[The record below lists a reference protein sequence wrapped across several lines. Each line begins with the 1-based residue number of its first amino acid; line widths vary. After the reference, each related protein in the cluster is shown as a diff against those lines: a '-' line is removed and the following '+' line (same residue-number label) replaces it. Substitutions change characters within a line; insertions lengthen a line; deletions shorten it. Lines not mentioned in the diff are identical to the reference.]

1 MQSKPCSSSSLLVI
15 KTSLVEP
22 LRPANAGSFFSV
34 LFNCQMTLTEAKSF
48 PPVDDAIAF
57 VKGIDW
63 TAVRQRTRRG
73 LNNVG
78 LVVAVLG
85 EKIHD
90 FGAFL
95 AQV

>member
-1 MQSKPCSSSSLLVI
+1 MQSRPCLNLSLLAVKI
-15 KTSLVEP
+15 LLTDL

>member
-1 MQSKPCSSSSLLVI
+1 M
-15 KTSLVEP
+15 TTEEFE
-22 LRPANAGSFFSV
+22 ANARIVSGDPTWS
-34 LFNCQMTLTEAKSF
+34 LTEYKSF

-57 VKGIDW
+57 IKGIDW
-63 TAVRQRTRRG
+63 TDVRKRTRRG

-90 FGAFL
+90 FGSFL

>member
-1 MQSKPCSSSSLLVI
+1 MTPA
-15 KTSLVEP
+15 EFE
-22 LRPANAGSFFSV
+22 ANARLVSGDPTWS
-34 LFNCQMTLTEAKSF
+34 LADDKSF

-63 TAVRQRTRRG
+63 AEVRQRTRRG

-78 LVVAVLG
+78 LVVAVVG

-90 FGAFL
+90 FGSFL